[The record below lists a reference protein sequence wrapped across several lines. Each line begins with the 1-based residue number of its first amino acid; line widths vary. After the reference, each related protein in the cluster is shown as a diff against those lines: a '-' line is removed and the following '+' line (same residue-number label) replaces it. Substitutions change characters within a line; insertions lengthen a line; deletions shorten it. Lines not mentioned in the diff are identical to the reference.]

1 VPPLTFP
8 AVRLSALDFGLL
20 LMVIIWGANFSA
32 IKYALREFSP
42 VIFNAFRLLLAALVF
57 LVAIAITRPRA
68 GWSQNPR
75 ERRLSRDE
83 WIRIAAL
90 GVIGHLWYQ
99 LLFLAG
105 LARTTA
111 SNGALIFGATPIAVA
126 ILSSLTGHER
136 VRRAH
141 WVGAALSFVGIY
153 AIFGAGATLSGG
165 TIAGDALV
173 FCGMLCWSI
182 YSVVSQP
189 LLERHSPLVVTGYS
203 LAIGAALYL
212 LVALPSMGTTN
223 WEAISTT
230 SWVLMALSS
239 LLALAFA
246 YIVWYTAVQRI
257 GSARTAIYSNLT
269 PIVAMIVAAVWL
281 DEAIGA
287 RQMLGA
293 ATILGGVF
301 ITRFAPAAPS
311 QEA

>member
-1 VPPLTFP
+1 MRV
-8 AVRLSALDFGLL
+8 SALDLGLL
-20 LMVIIWGANFSA
+20 LMVVIWGANFSV

-42 VIFNAFRLLLAALVF
+42 VTFNALRLILASAVF
-57 LVAIAITRPRA
+57 LIAIATRNASR
-68 GWSQNPR
+68 G
-75 ERRLSRDE
+75 LSRDD

-90 GVIGHLWYQ
+90 GVIGHFLYQ

-126 ILSSLTGHER
+126 ILSSLAGHER

-141 WVGAALSFVGIY
+141 WIGAALSVVGIY
-153 AIFGAGATLSGG
+153 AIVGGRATLSGG
-165 TIAGDALV
+165 TVAGDALV
-173 FCGMLCWSI
+173 FSGMLCWSI

-189 LLERHSPLVVTGYS
+189 LLKRHSPLVVTGHS
-203 LAIGAALYL
+203 LAIGAALYV
-212 LVALPSMGTTN
+212 LVALPSFRTTN
-223 WEAISTT
+223 WSAISTT

-246 YIVWYTAVQRI
+246 YMVWYTAVQRI

-281 DEAIGA
+281 GEPIGA
-287 RQMLGA
+287 RQIVGA

-301 ITRFAPAAPS
+301 VTRFAPSAPPP
-311 QEA
+311 EA